1 MKRTSG
7 LILMAVGILFLTRV
21 APALALQTSGS
32 TAIRTGLSKTSVVA
46 AEDAGDDGDDSDSD
60 SDDAE

>member
-7 LILMAVGILFLTRV
+7 MIVMAVGILVLSRV
-21 APALALQTSGS
+21 APMRALQTSGS
-32 TAIRTGLSKTSVVA
+32 NAIRTALSKTSVVP
-46 AEDAGDDGDDSDSD
+46 AEDAGDDGDDTD